1 MKAARYRIGQG
12 LSALLAIAV
21 SPDLEL
27 AAAILSECEYSAFCA
42 MSRAEQVHSLKV
54 LDKVMEAD
62 ADAPSALRAGAL
74 LHDVGKSRYRLA
86 IWQKTLAVLVT
97 ALAPTLSR
105 KLSEEDESLSWWRA
119 PFVVGR
125 QHAKW
130 GGEILRACGS
140 DGTVIWLV
148 EHHQEDAGK
157 LVDHQLWHL
166 LQALQRADNMR

>member
-12 LSALLAIAV
+12 LSALLAFAV

-27 AAAILSECEYSAFCA
+27 AATILSECEYSAFCA

-54 LDKVMEAD
+54 LRKVLEAD
-62 ADAPSALRAGAL
+62 ADAPTALKAGAL
-74 LHDVGKSRYRLA
+74 LHDVGKSRHRLA
-86 IWQKTLAVLVT
+86 IWQKTLTVLVS
-97 ALAPTLSR
+97 AMVPAHSR
-105 KLSEEDESLSWWRA
+105 KLSEGDGSFSRWRA
-119 PFVVGR
+119 PFIVGR

-148 EHHQEDAGK
+148 EHHQADAGK
-157 LVDHQLWHL
+157 LLDHQLWCL
-166 LQALQRADNMR
+166 LQALQRADNMH